1 MREPGGLFRLSLW
14 NDGTRTTS
22 ATTRSSTSPPLSPR
36 SASACPV
43 GSPRRS
49 KRPLSSSSAIPTS
62 FDPAMRESGLRD
74 GWPGSASRRR
84 RRPARAI
91 VLCTVEGRRHCPHPG
106 VGRLARAVAD
116 NSLRRELR
124 TRLHHVDSA
133 VARRALRMIVNV
145 RHPGLTPEDIAAAQ
159 VLVLTDAGRGQ
170 WLSPTVA
177 RLAVY
182 LWSSEWEA
190 ELRSLLPHHGPD
202 RAAAKRLIDLADRR
216 RSRRPGP

>member
-1 MREPGGLFRLSLW
+1 MVERRHGDHERNDAQLDIASSVAALGERLSRGEPEAIEEALVFLER
-14 NDGTRTTS
+14 DPYFF
-22 ATTRSSTSPPLSPR
+22 RSGYAR
-36 SASACPV
+36 ERIA
-43 GSPRRS
+43 RRLARVS
-49 KRPLSSSSAIPTS
+49 LT
-62 FDPAMRESGLRD
+62 PAQKIR
-74 GWPGSASRRR
+74 
-84 RRPARAI
+84 ARAI
-91 VLCTVEGRRHCPHPG
+91 VLSTVEGRRHCPHPG

-133 VARRALRMIVNV
+133 VALRALRMIVNV